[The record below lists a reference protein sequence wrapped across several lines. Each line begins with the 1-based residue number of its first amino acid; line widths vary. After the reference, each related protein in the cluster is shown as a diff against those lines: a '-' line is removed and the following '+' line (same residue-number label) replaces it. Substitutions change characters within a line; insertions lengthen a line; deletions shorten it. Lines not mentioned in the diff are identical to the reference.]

1 MNMFPAYK
9 PKEIEPY
16 YVVGLKVNSESR
28 FLALGHFEDIE
39 HEAIKSFVVTNS
51 EQALTFKSVSDFFSF
66 IIEEKTL
73 WDAFL
78 KTNQF
83 SVYDFQILEIRQGQ
97 SIQTEVKVGID
108 ISI

>member
-1 MNMFPAYK
+1 MSMFPAYK

-16 YVVGLKVNSESR
+16 YVVGLKVNSENR

-39 HEAIKSFVVTNS
+39 HDSVKSFVVTSS
-51 EQALTFKSVSDFFSF
+51 EQALTFKSISAFFSF
-66 IIEEKTL
+66 IIEEKKL
-73 WDAFL
+73 WDSFL

-83 SVYDFQILEIRQGQ
+83 SVYDFQILEIKQGQ
-97 SIQTEVKVGID
+97 FIQKEVKIGID